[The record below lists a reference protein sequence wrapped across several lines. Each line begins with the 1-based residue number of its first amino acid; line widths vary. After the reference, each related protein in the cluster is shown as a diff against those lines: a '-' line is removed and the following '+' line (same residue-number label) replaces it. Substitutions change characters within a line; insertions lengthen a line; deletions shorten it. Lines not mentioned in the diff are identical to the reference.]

1 MPVYWC
7 RFFDERG
14 GVVAGERLCADDD
27 SIAIAKLKMIFA
39 HHPATTCEMRDGKRI
54 VTRESSEQAHHN

>member
-14 GVVAGERLCADDD
+14 GVVAAERLCADSD
-27 SIAIAKLKMIFA
+27 SSAIAKLKTIFA
-39 HHPATTCEMRDGKRI
+39 HHPAITCEMRDGKRI
-54 VTRESSEQAHHN
+54 VTRESSEQTRHG